1 MNSVFSVAL
10 RRLRPPLILII
21 VIYAVAV
28 AGLALIPGA
37 DAEGR
42 VQHLTIFQAFYFVSY
57 TATTIGFGEI
67 PFAFTDTQRLW
78 VTAIIYSSVIGWTFL
93 LGGLIALSQ
102 DAGFQHAITTA
113 RFQRMVHGVG
123 TPFYIVCGVGET
135 GLSIARALDRMGM
148 RCVIVDIDERRVQ
161 EIELEELSYD
171 PPVLAGDARLPE
183 TLRMAGLHKPQCQG
197 VLALSKDDRA
207 NLAIATAV
215 HLLAPQRRVIARCHG
230 GEAEES
236 LRTLGVYQ
244 VINPFEEFA
253 ERLMLAMEG
262 PNRYR
267 LRSWLTGLPGSHV
280 PPSIPAAPGRWII
293 CGYGRFGAE
302 IGESVRLGGF
312 DVSII
317 DPRVVHADGAQVAR
331 GRADVA
337 LLDEAGLSEA
347 EGIVAGT
354 DDDSVNLLIA
364 IAARRRRPDIFL
376 ILRQNQLVNK
386 ALFERAK
393 ADMIMVSSE
402 VIANECMAILRT
414 PLVGEFIAIVQTKDE
429 AWADDVVRRL
439 NALTGGTAPN
449 LWSVAL
455 SRKLAPGLFDVMTR
469 GARTILMS
477 DLCRDVADRDQRLQ
491 ATPLLAIRKGEAI
504 LLPPDDL
511 AIEED
516 DEILFAGTIQAERD
530 QRLTIGNANVA
541 HDVILGD
548 GSLSGFVWRKLRLD
562 GKGARNPK
570 S

>member
-1 MNSVFSVAL
+1 MNSVLAQAL

-21 VIYAVAV
+21 VIYAVSV
-28 AGLALIPGA
+28 AGLALIPGV
-37 DAEGR
+37 DVDGR

-78 VTAIIYSSVIGWTFL
+78 VTLIVYSSVIGWTFL

-102 DAGFQHAITTA
+102 DKGFQHALTTA
-113 RFQRMVHGVG
+113 RFERMVRGIG
-123 TPFYIVCGVGET
+123 TPFYLICGVGET
-135 GLSIARALDRMGM
+135 GLSIARALDKMGM

-183 TLRMAGLHKPQCQG
+183 TLRMAGLHKPQCEG
-197 VLALSKDDRA
+197 VLALSKDDNA

-215 HLLAPQRRVIARCHG
+215 HLLSPKRRVIARCHG
-230 GEAEES
+230 GEAEDS
-236 LRTLGVYQ
+236 LRTLGIYH

-253 ERLMLAMEG
+253 ERLMLAMEA

-280 PPSIPAAPGRWII
+280 PPTIPAAPGRWII

-312 DVSII
+312 EVSII
-317 DPRVVHADGAQVAR
+317 DPHVTHVDGARVAR

-337 LLDEAGLSEA
+337 LLDEAGLAEA
-347 EGIVAGT
+347 EGVVAGT

-364 IAARRRRPDIFL
+364 IAARRRRPDVFL

-386 ALFERAK
+386 ALFERAC
-393 ADMIMVSSE
+393 ADMIMVSSD
-402 VIANECMAILRT
+402 VIAHECMAILRT
-414 PLVGEFIAIVQTKDE
+414 PLVGEFIAIVQKKDE

-439 NALTGGTAPN
+439 DALTGGTAPN

-455 SRKLAPGLFDVMTR
+455 TRKVAAGVMDVMQR
-469 GARTILMS
+469 GRRAVLLS
-477 DLCRDVADRDQRLQ
+477 DLRRDVTDREVSMPIM
-491 ATPLLAIRKGEAI
+491 ALLVMRKDEAI
-504 LLPPDDL
+504 LLPPDDF
-511 AIEED
+511 AVEPN
-516 DEILFAGTIQAERD
+516 DEILFAGAVQAEAG
-530 QRLTIGNANVA
+530 QRLLLANANVA
-541 HDVILGD
+541 HDVILDD
-548 GSLSGFVWRKLRLD
+548 GSLSGFVWRRLRL
-562 GKGARNPK
+562 GAPRRAG

>member
-1 MNSVFSVAL
+1 MNSVLAQAL
-10 RRLRPPLILII
+10 RRLRPPLILIV
-21 VIYAVAV
+21 VIYAVSV
-28 AGLALIPGA
+28 AGLALIPGV

-78 VTAIIYSSVIGWTFL
+78 VTLIVYSSVIGWTFL

-102 DAGFQHAITTA
+102 DKGFQHALTTA
-113 RFQRMVHGVG
+113 RFERMVRGVG
-123 TPFYIVCGVGET
+123 APFYLVCGVGET
-135 GLSIARALDRMGM
+135 GLSIARALDKIGM

-161 EIELEELSYD
+161 EVELEELSYD

-197 VLALSKDDRA
+197 VLALSKDDSA

-215 HLLAPQRRVIARCHG
+215 HLLAPRRRVIARCHG

-236 LRTLGVYQ
+236 LRTLGIYH

-253 ERLMLAMEG
+253 ERLMLAMEA

-280 PPSIPAAPGRWII
+280 PPTIPAAPGRWII

-317 DPRVVHADGAQVAR
+317 DPHVTHVDGAQVAR

-337 LLDEAGLSEA
+337 LLDQAGLAEA

-386 ALFERAK
+386 ALFERAR

-414 PLVGEFIAIVQTKDE
+414 PLVGEFIAIVQGKDE
-429 AWADDVVRRL
+429 AWADDVVRKL
-439 NALTGGTAPN
+439 DALTGGTAPN

-455 SRKLAPGLFDVMTR
+455 TRRAAAGLLDVMTR
-469 GARTILMS
+469 GSRPVLMR
-477 DLCRDVADRDQRLQ
+477 DLCRDVSARDERMPIL
-491 ATPLLAIRKGEAI
+491 PLLVMRGETPI
-504 LLPPDDL
+504 LLPPDDFVV
-511 AIEED
+511 ASD
-516 DEILFAGTIQAERD
+516 DEILFAGSIQAEAS
-530 QRLTIGNANVA
+530 QSLLLGNANVA
-541 HDVILGD
+541 HDVILDD
-548 GSLSGFVWRKLRLD
+548 GSLSGLVWRKLKL
-562 GKGARNPK
+562 GARRTK
-570 S
+570 QA